1 MEEKCK
7 AVAFTGHRPETI
19 PYIDDTDSDRYFH
32 LEKAIWQE
40 VHRYINA
47 GYNTFYCG
55 AARGADML
63 CGEIILSEK
72 ETNHPEL
79 KLVCAIP
86 FKEQAR
92 GWGFMEKLQY
102 RELLR
107 RTDRIVQVC
116 DSYQRG
122 CYHVRNRYMVDNSD
136 VLIAIY
142 NGEPKGG
149 TAYTVNYAWKQG
161 KEITIINPDTFEIT
175 VIHGRK

>member
-1 MEEKCK
+1 MEEKCM

-19 PYIDDTDSDRYFH
+19 PYIIDTDSDQYFH
-32 LEKAIWQE
+32 LEKVIWQE
-40 VHRYINA
+40 VHKYINA
-47 GYNTFYCG
+47 GYTTFYCG

-72 ETNHPEL
+72 ETKHPEL

-92 GWGFMEKLQY
+92 GWDYMERIQY

-107 RTDRIVQVC
+107 RADRIVRVC

-122 CYHVRNRYMVDNSD
+122 CYLKAPRTYFGADQRTRCLQQVPSERNRTKAARETGFR
-136 VLIAIY
+136 L
-142 NGEPKGG
+142 
-149 TAYTVNYAWKQG
+149 
-161 KEITIINPDTFEIT
+161 
-175 VIHGRK
+175 